1 MRPSRFFA
9 RTPQPAGHSRQT
21 VANHEATPGTICSFG
36 TTSGRMD
43 SVACWQ
49 PPVAA
54 AAPDAVT
61 ILKKS
66 RRFIYRG
73 LEAGSGRGWRVIGT
87 GGSAAPDRR
96 SWVANTGSAAPDR
109 RSWVAH
115 IGGSRS
121 MVACHAVERRLP
133 TGRYVLSAV
142 AVDAPTHRER
152 RRRGPE
158 TDEIQEV
165 VRQAWPRLGGEG
177 GHGLDRPMACLTPEA
192 RAHVRLV
199 REVGELGKLVDSY
212 PGNRFLLRVVLGD
225 LLDLRQGR
233 ASDLVAAHTALD
245 GRQPRVLRAARLAV
259 AVLTVDLVRPDVNV
273 VGEVDRLAGWP
284 CHGRLAAPRRHRQEH
299 QDGEERHAECAHA
312 RLGRHRQSIALRGIE
327 RCL

>member
-36 TTSGRMD
+36 TKSGRMD

-49 PPVAA
+49 PPGA
-54 AAPDAVT
+54 
-61 ILKKS
+61 
-66 RRFIYRG
+66 
-73 LEAGSGRGWRVIGT
+73 EAQ
-87 GGSAAPDRR
+87 
-96 SWVANTGSAAPDR
+96 
-109 RSWVAH
+109 
-115 IGGSRS
+115 
-121 MVACHAVERRLP
+121 
-133 TGRYVLSAV
+133 
-142 AVDAPTHRER
+142 RER
-152 RRRGPE
+152 RRDGPGA
-158 TDEIQEV
+158 DVVQEG
-165 VRQAWPRLGGEG
+165 VRQASPRLGGEG

-245 GRQPRVLRAARLAV
+245 GRQPRVLRAARL
-259 AVLTVDLVRPDVNV
+259 
-273 VGEVDRLAGWP
+273 
-284 CHGRLAAPRRHRQEH
+284 
-299 QDGEERHAECAHA
+299 
-312 RLGRHRQSIALRGIE
+312 
-327 RCL
+327 

>member
-73 LEAGSGRGWRVIGT
+73 LEAGSGRRWRVIGT
-87 GGSAAPDRR
+87 GGSAAPDRRSWVADTGSAAPDRRSWMADTGSAAPDRRSWMADTGSAAPDRR

-109 RSWVAH
+109 RSSGAH
-115 IGGSRS
+115 TRASPS

-133 TGRYVLSAV
+133 TARRLFSA
-142 AVDAPTHRER
+142 
-152 RRRGPE
+152 G
-158 TDEIQEV
+158 
-165 VRQAWPRLGGEG
+165 
-177 GHGLDRPMACLTPEA
+177 A
-192 RAHVRLV
+192 RARP
-199 REVGELGKLVDSY
+199 D
-212 PGNRFLLRVVLGD
+212 P
-225 LLDLRQGR
+225 
-233 ASDLVAAHTALD
+233 T
-245 GRQPRVLRAARLAV
+245 AAR
-259 AVLTVDLVRPDVNV
+259 
-273 VGEVDRLAGWP
+273 
-284 CHGRLAAPRRHRQEH
+284 AAPRGTPR
-299 QDGEERHAECAHA
+299 D
-312 RLGRHRQSIALRGIE
+312 
-327 RCL
+327 